1 METPNI
7 IKTEIKGLEIQPQK
21 VVGDER
27 GMLAEMIQGGT
38 ENPVT
43 AHGIRN
49 IYTSIAVGKHTGRAA
64 HYHYKLHELF
74 FTLTGT
80 ALWLFHDFRKDSPT
94 FGKSAGVVVGF
105 EKPNFPVFHDV
116 LTLDQ
121 KQFARVVVPAGVYH
135 AYWPL
140 TDEKVMVVAVAS
152 QPHDNEDYWRG
163 KPAEVPG
170 FPEILGK
177 YGIVV

>member
-1 METPNI
+1 MNTQI
-7 IKTEIKGLEIQPQK
+7 IKTGIEGLEIQPQK

-27 GMLAEMIQGGT
+27 GLLVEMIQGGT

-43 AHGIRN
+43 SHGIKN
-49 IYTSIAVGKHTGRAA
+49 IYASIAVGKHTGRAA

-74 FTLTGT
+74 FTLSGT

-94 FGKSAGVVVGF
+94 FGQNAGVVVGF
-105 EKPNFPVFHDV
+105 EKPTVPVFHDV

-121 KQFARVVVPAGVYH
+121 KQFARVEVPAGVYH

-152 QPHDNEDYWRG
+152 MPHDNEDYWRG
-163 KPAEVPG
+163 KPVEVSG

-177 YGIVV
+177 YGILV